1 MFYYKLDNR
10 ILFSN
15 IKYDNLEEISESS
28 AMESKD
34 IIYFLKKMQPLK
46 SRRSFCISD
55 PSLLFIEEEG
65 LNLLKKNE
73 LSGYTLPKWILDKIS
88 HRRVAC
94 INTEYRNW
102 RDLLKYSLP
111 LKPSKWRVN
120 VLGLGDVGGILVT
133 GLRLLGGD
141 YISQI
146 GIYDRGDN
154 KKRRWVLEANQI
166 LSAFDERLYPNI
178 KGIDLEE
185 LFDCDMFVFCASVG
199 VPPVGENVKD
209 VRMIQLQGNSKVL
222 ANYGKMARKT
232 GFKGIFAVVS
242 DPVDLLCKSVFISSN
257 TNENGEMD
265 YEGLAPEQIRG
276 YGLGV
281 MHARAAYY
289 AALNTE
295 TAHYIKEGRAYGPH
309 GDGLII
315 ADSIENYNPDI
326 SMYLTRKAREAN
338 LDVRETG
345 FKPYIAPALSSGSL
359 SLISTIKG
367 DWHYSTTY
375 MGGVFM
381 GAKNRL
387 LATGTEIERLTLPKA
402 LLGRLE
408 ETYKKLES
416 II

>member
-1 MFYYKLDNR
+1 MFYYRLDSKV
-10 ILFSN
+10 LFSS
-15 IKYDNLEEISESS
+15 IKYDSLEEISENS
-28 AMESKD
+28 AKENKD

-46 SRRSFCISD
+46 SRRSFCVSD
-55 PSLLFIEEEG
+55 PSLVCLNEEG
-65 LNLLKKNE
+65 LNLLQKNDLVE
-73 LSGYTLPKWILDKIS
+73 YTLPKWIIDKINL
-88 HRRVAC
+88 RQVTC
-94 INTEYRNW
+94 INTEYPNW
-102 RDLLKYSLP
+102 REVLKHSSP
-111 LKPSKWRVN
+111 KKWRVN
-120 VLGLGDVGGILVT
+120 VLGLGDVGGTLIT

-141 YISQI
+141 CISEV

-154 KKRRWVLEANQI
+154 KKKRWVLEANQI
-166 LSAFDERLYPNI
+166 LSAFDGRDYPEVRGVN
-178 KGIDLEE
+178 LEE

-199 VPPVGENVKD
+199 VPPVGEKVKD
-209 VRMIQLQGNSKVL
+209 VRMIQFEGNSKLL
-222 ANYGKMARKT
+222 ATYANMAREY

-242 DPVDLLCKSVFISSN
+242 DPVDLLCKSVFLSGN
-257 TNENGEMD
+257 TNENGEID
-265 YEGLAPEQIRG
+265 YKGLAPEQIRG

-289 AALNTE
+289 AGLSADTS
-295 TAHYIKEGRAYGPH
+295 HYLKEGRAYGPH

-315 ADSIENYNPDI
+315 ADSIENYNSDI
-326 SMYLTRKAREAN
+326 SMYLTKKAKEAN
-338 LDVRETG
+338 LEVRETG

-359 SLISTIKG
+359 SLIATIRG

-387 LATGTEIERLTLPKA
+387 ASTGTEIERLNLPKS
-402 LLGRLE
+402 LLNRLQ